1 MQPPVTRPNSNE
13 LALTAF
19 DLSPAG
25 MLAVD
30 EMGAIVLA
38 NHEAERL
45 FGWSREELAGRPIEV
60 LVPERFRAIHP
71 GHRGGFLSD
80 PKSRP
85 MGAGRELFALRRDG
99 TEFPVE
105 IGLNPVR
112 TPHGTFVLVSVVDI
126 TARLEVEEARRRSQR
141 LETLGVLAGGIA
153 HDFNNILLGI
163 VGHTELSLRQVG
175 ASPGVREDLARVLKA
190 AERGRQL
197 VQRILTF
204 SRKTDSARH
213 PLRLDRPV
221 NEVIQLL
228 RASLPSTVEIRA
240 RLDPEAPAVLA
251 DETQIHQI
259 LMNLSTNAAQAMATG
274 GVLRIELSRFT
285 IRPPRGG
292 EGSRLEPRAL
302 ARLTVGD
309 TGTGMTPDILEHAL
323 EPFYTTKA
331 PGQGTGLGLSVVH
344 GIVASH
350 GGTMKIESVPG
361 EGTTVTID
369 LPAAAP
375 AEAHHEEGASE
386 TPPWRR
392 ARILFVEDEK
402 TLAVMQSRQLEY
414 LGFQVTVRTSSPEAL
429 ETFREDPQAY
439 DLLVT
444 DDTMPKMTGSILA
457 GEIMRIRPY
466 LPVLMVSGG
475 DRAAPGKPRPAGV
488 RKILRKPHTIDEL
501 ERAIREVMGPGREA
515 P

>member
-60 LVPERFRAIHP
+60 LVPERLRAIHP
-71 GHRGGFLSD
+71 GHRGGFLAD

-112 TPHGTFVLVSVVDI
+112 TPRGLFVLVSVVDI
-126 TARLEVEEARRRSQR
+126 TARREAEEARRRSQR

-163 VGHTELSLRQVG
+163 VGHTELSMRQAG
-175 ASPGVREDLARVLKA
+175 ASPGVREDLGRVLKA

-274 GVLRIELSRFT
+274 GVLRIELSR
-285 IRPPRGG
+285 RLALGG
-292 EGSRLEPRAL
+292 EGSRLESGAL

-309 TGTGMTPDILEHAL
+309 TGTGMPPDVLEHAL

-402 TLAVMQSRQLEY
+402 TLAIMQSRQLEY
-414 LGFQVTVRTSSPEAL
+414 LGFEVTVRTSSPEAL
-429 ETFREDPQAY
+429 ETFREDPQAF

-457 GEIMRIRPY
+457 GEIMRIRPD